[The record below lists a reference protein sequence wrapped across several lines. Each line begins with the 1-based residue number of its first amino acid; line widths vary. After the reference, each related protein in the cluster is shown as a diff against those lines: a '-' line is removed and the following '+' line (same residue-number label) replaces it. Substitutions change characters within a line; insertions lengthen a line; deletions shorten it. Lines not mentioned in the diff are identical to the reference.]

1 MRRSIITAVAVIAV
15 AMMALS
21 AIAVPVDADGD
32 TSFDITYTLK
42 NKTYNVHFDG
52 PTDKVVVF
60 GYAAALTVLDT
71 GKVSKLYACDKYGD
85 DAFAEKG
92 LKRGDCKT
100 IPNLSSTNV
109 ESICSQLIQ
118 AAEKG
123 DISRNDTIILTTMS
137 AAADSVRKKLTE
149 DLSAEDRFTHVI
161 FYGTM
166 LEYADIIKCVKEIEQ
181 IVGSDKNLYKD
192 MQTKCNEVTEK
203 VGSADKK
210 DALFVWYSPTDGW
223 GYGNKGSLSVSMIN
237 VGGGNNL
244 GYNESSSSS
253 IIYDKSA
260 VVQKMN
266 DSPECIVFLDS
277 GYIRSYDG
285 TIDKFVEEVMGGDMG
300 KHTICIVEHA
310 WNNYCPESADGL
322 KAMASVM
329 HPDLIES
336 DVDVRTYKN
345 VEKNDNTVLYVVIG
359 IVAVL
364 VVVVGVVVIL
374 KKR

>member
-1 MRRSIITAVAVIAV
+1 MKRRIITAMAIVAV
-15 AMMALS
+15 AMMAVS
-21 AIAVPVDADGD
+21 AIAIPVDAGGD
-32 TSFDITYTLK
+32 ASFDIKYTLK
-42 NKTYNVHFDG
+42 NVEYNVHFDG
-52 PTDKVVVF
+52 PTDKIVVF

-92 LKRGDCKT
+92 LSRGDCKL

-109 ESICSQLIQ
+109 EAIKTQLIQ
-118 AAEKG
+118 AVDAGEL
-123 DISRNDTIILTTMS
+123 SLNDTIVLTTMTS
-137 AAADSVRKKLTE
+137 AADSVRSKL
-149 DLSAEDRFTHVI
+149 AAAGFTHVI
-161 FYGTM
+161 FYGSMET
-166 LEYADIIKCVKEIEQ
+166 YDDIIKCIKEIEQ
-181 IVGSDKNLYKD
+181 IVGSDKDLYKN
-192 MQTKCNEVTEK
+192 MQTICNEVNEK
-203 VGSADKK
+203 VGSAEKK

-244 GYNESSSSS
+244 GYNASSSSS

-277 GYIRSYDG
+277 GYIRSYEG
-285 TIDKFVEEVMGGDMG
+285 TVEKFVEEVMGGDMG

-329 HPDLIES
+329 HPDLIKS
-336 DVDVRTYKN
+336 DVPVRTYKN
-345 VEKNDNTVLYVVIG
+345 IENQDGWVLYVVIG
-359 IVAVL
+359 VVSVL
-364 VVVVGVVVIL
+364 VVCVGVVLIL
-374 KKR
+374 KRR

>member
-1 MRRSIITAVAVIAV
+1 MKKRIITAMAIVAV
-15 AMMALS
+15 AMMAVS
-21 AIAVPVDADGD
+21 AIAIPVDADGD
-32 TSFDITYTLK
+32 SSFTITYTLK
-42 NKTYNVHFDG
+42 NKTYNVNFDG

-92 LKRGDCKT
+92 LTRGDCKL

-109 ESICSQLIQ
+109 EAICSQLIQ
-118 AAEKG
+118 AVDSG
-123 DISRNDTIILTTMS
+123 DFSKNDTIILTTMS
-137 AAADSVRKKLTE
+137 AAADSVRKKLTD
-149 DLSAEDRFTHVI
+149 DLGENGFKHVI

-166 LEYADIIKCVKEIEQ
+166 ESYSDIIKCVKEIEQ
-181 IVGSDKNLYKD
+181 IVGSEKNLYKH
-192 MQTKCNEVTEK
+192 MQSICDEVKEK
-203 VGSADKK
+203 VGSAEKK

-237 VGGGNNL
+237 EGGGNNL

-266 DSPECIVFLDS
+266 DSPECVIFLDS
-277 GYIRSYDG
+277 GYLRSYEG

-329 HPDLIES
+329 HPDLIKS

-345 VEKNDNTVLYVVIG
+345 VEKQDNTILYVVIG
-359 IVAVL
+359 VVSVL
-364 VVVVGVVVIL
+364 VVGVGIVLIL
-374 KKR
+374 KRR

>member
-1 MRRSIITAVAVIAV
+1 MKSKIMIATTVVAV

-21 AIAVPVDADGD
+21 AIAVPVDADPTG
-32 TSFDITYTLK
+32 FDISYTLK
-42 NKTYNVHFDG
+42 EKQYNVHFDG

-60 GYAAALTVLDT
+60 GYATALTVLDT
-71 GKVSKLYACDKYGD
+71 GMVSKLYACDKYGD
-85 DAFAEKG
+85 DAFAGKG
-92 LKRGDCKT
+92 LSRGNCKL

-109 ESICSQLIQ
+109 DAIKSQLVQ
-118 AAEKG
+118 AVDAGEFS
-123 DISRNDTIILTTMS
+123 IHDTVILTTMS
-137 AAADSVRKKLTE
+137 SAADSVRSKLT
-149 DLSAEDRFTHVI
+149 AEGFDHI
-161 FYGTM
+161 IYYGTM
-166 LEYADIIKCVKEIEQ
+166 QEYDDIIKCVKEIEQ
-181 IVGSDKNLYKD
+181 IVGCDKELYKD
-192 MQTKCNEVTEK
+192 MQKKCDEVSEK
-203 VGSADKK
+203 VGTAQKK

-237 VGGGNNL
+237 EGGGNNL
-244 GYNESSSSS
+244 GFNQSSSSS

-260 VVQKMN
+260 VVQKMS

-277 GYIRSYDG
+277 GYIRSYEG
-285 TIDKFVEEVMGGDMG
+285 TIDKFVQEVMGGSMG

-345 VEKNDNTVLYVVIG
+345 IEKQDNVILYIVIG
-359 IVAVL
+359 IAAVL
-364 VVVVGVVVIL
+364 VVAAGAIVIM
-374 KKR
+374 KRR